1 MDYPQNLTESDR
13 CWYDLI
19 QKCRTSGK
27 TDSQWL
33 KENNIKPPT
42 FYYHVKQLR
51 KKACELPKAAKRTST
66 AEVQEVV
73 PVFFKEEEVSVPTA
87 PIETVIPEVS
97 NNTVAVRLKIHD
109 ICVEISN
116 SASNV
121 FQYIYTLLLYM
132 PGYKSGSAGI
142 EQLLPWSD
150 FIKEHCSGLID
161 VETITVEEHPT
172 LSFD

>member
-66 AEVQEVV
+66 AEFQEVV
-73 PVFFKEEEVSVPTA
+73 PIFFKEEEVSVPTA

-116 SASNV
+116 SASQVIIQN
-121 FQYIYTLLLYM
+121 
-132 PGYKSGSAGI
+132 
-142 EQLLPWSD
+142 
-150 FIKEHCSGLID
+150 
-161 VETITVEEHPT
+161 T
-172 LSFD
+172 LSALQNLC